1 MSRAS
6 QSAQFIAAPLPR
18 LDSPST
24 PERWSGGA
32 QLDRG
37 GDGRP
42 KVGEAM
48 TEASSLR
55 PVETLRQYSGD
66 GDLSHSAIYRWQLG
80 LSHRGGMWLRF
91 DPDHAFRGVCCVYQS
106 RDGPTR
112 RRKAVPASSTP
123 RALNFDVMD
132 SQPASPGRRMH
143 GSHVIQHFQSPL
155 TQGPASDMRVGALD
169 GPVPGAQRPGSTYG
183 TERMGCGK

>member
-1 MSRAS
+1 MRASSMSRAS

-24 PERWSGGA
+24 PERWSGRA

-42 KVGEAM
+42 KAGEAM

-55 PVETLRQYSGD
+55 PVQTFRQYSGD
-66 GDLSHSAIYRWQLG
+66 GDLSHSAIYRGQPG
-80 LSHRGGMWLRF
+80 LSHRRGMWPRF
-91 DPDHAFRGVCCVYQS
+91 DPGQAFRGVCCVYQS

-112 RRKAVPASSTP
+112 RRKAVPASNTP

-132 SQPASPGRRMH
+132 RRPASPGRRMH
-143 GSHVIQHFQSPL
+143 GSHVSQHFSLP
-155 TQGPASDMRVGALD
+155 
-169 GPVPGAQRPGSTYG
+169 
-183 TERMGCGK
+183 

>member
-24 PERWSGGA
+24 PERWSDRA

-42 KVGEAM
+42 KAGEAM

-55 PVETLRQYSGD
+55 PVQTFRQYSGD
-66 GDLSHSAIYRWQLG
+66 GDLSHSAIYRGQPG
-80 LSHRGGMWLRF
+80 LSHRRECGRALIQDRHFVGFVVSINHEMAQPGGGKLSPR
-91 DPDHAFRGVCCVYQS
+91 
-106 RDGPTR
+106 PTR
-112 RRKAVPASSTP
+112 
-123 RALNFDVMD
+123 
-132 SQPASPGRRMH
+132 PG
-143 GSHVIQHFQSPL
+143 L
-155 TQGPASDMRVGALD
+155 
-169 GPVPGAQRPGSTYG
+169 
-183 TERMGCGK
+183 